1 MFENFIT
8 DHNEED
14 KTELAAIQDI
24 LPKKDQQSF
33 NNDNK
38 LKLTLTSFFAID
50 FRFSKTEQK
59 KDGSDFELITVSSF
73 QNTRVSRQWAKT
85 YSAHSLHVYT
95 FMESHCKVLL
105 SLWANKKFLFWR
117 LSNDFQN
124 A

>member
-1 MFENFIT
+1 MFENFIA

-38 LKLTLTSFFAID
+38 LKLTLTSFFATD

-73 QNTRVSRQWAKT
+73 QNTRVSRQ
-85 YSAHSLHVYT
+85 
-95 FMESHCKVLL
+95 
-105 SLWANKKFLFWR
+105 
-117 LSNDFQN
+117 
-124 A
+124 